1 MRIFKRSA
9 ILGLALL
16 VICAN
21 PLLGS
26 SIVVSDTVGNPGDTA
41 VVVTIS
47 LSNTLPYAGFD
58 LDLEYNSTVLVLN
71 RLEAA
76 PRLSNQSGTGY
87 YEFTYGKVSLIV
99 FDKDGESLP
108 ADSAV
113 IFNAYFDISPE
124 AAEGEAGVTIPGVT
138 AVSDD
143 LEYDTVTVTNGSI
156 LIVPISVEE
165 EECAELLPER
175 YSLQQNYPNPF
186 NPTTQIKF
194 ALPRASHAIIEIFN
208 VLGQRVTKLVDKQLP
223 AGYYEFSWNGT
234 DGTGG
239 EVSSAVYFY
248 RLRAGDFVQTRKMV
262 LLK

>member
-1 MRIFKRSA
+1 MRILKRSV
-9 ILGLALL
+9 IFGLAVL
-16 VICAN
+16 VTCAN

-26 SIVVSDTVGNPGDTA
+26 SIVVSDTSGNPGDTA

-47 LSNTLPYAGFD
+47 LSNTVPYAGSE
-58 LDLEYNSTVLVLN
+58 LDLEYNSTMLDLN
-71 RLEAA
+71 RVQAA

-87 YEFTYGKVSLIV
+87 YEFTYGKVSLVV
-99 FDKDGESLP
+99 FDMDGESLP
-108 ADSAV
+108 ADSGV

-124 AAEGEAGVTIPGVT
+124 AAEGEAEIMVPGVT

-143 LEYDTVTVTNGSI
+143 LEYDTVTVKNGSI
-156 LIVPISVEE
+156 LVVPISVEE
-165 EECAELLPER
+165 EESAELLPER

-194 ALPRASHAIIEIFN
+194 ALPRASHVTIEIFN
-208 VLGQRVTKLVDKQLP
+208 ILGQRVTKLVNKQLP

-248 RLRAGDFVQTRKMV
+248 RLKAQDFVKTKKMV